1 MLHHGGMG
9 ARTSLA
15 ALAVGVVLLASA
27 GCASSTVPDASAPR
41 PGYAVATA
49 LPVPS
54 DLGSTTLADAL
65 ASRRSLR
72 DFADVPLTEQQ
83 VSDLLWAAQGV
94 TSGSGGRTSP
104 SAGALYPLEVYV
116 VTDDDVLHYLP
127 DGHRIEARDSSTAR
141 RAVADA
147 VGQDSVSAAP
157 AVVVIAGVVAR
168 VEPKYG
174 DRAERY
180 LLLEAGHAA
189 QNLLLAA
196 TALGLGGVP
205 IGAFG
210 DGALARALD
219 LPAGEQTVYAIP
231 VGSPAS

>member
-1 MLHHGGMG
+1 MLG
-9 ARTSLA
+9 
-15 ALAVGVVLLASA
+15 SA
-27 GCASSTVPDASAPR
+27 GCASATVQDVTEPR

-49 LPVPS
+49 LPEPS
-54 DLGSTTLADAL
+54 DLGGTTLVDAL
-65 ASRRSLR
+65 AGRRSIR
-72 DFADVPLTEQQ
+72 EFGDVPLTGQQ

-94 TSGSGGRTSP
+94 TSGSGGRTAP

-116 VTDDDVLHYLP
+116 VTDDAVLHYLP
-127 DGHRIEARDSSTAR
+127 DGHRVEARDSSTVR

-147 VGQDSVSAAP
+147 VGQDSARAAP
-157 AVVVIAGVVAR
+157 AVVVITGVLAR

-174 DRAERY
+174 GRAERY

-210 DGALARALD
+210 DDALARALG
-219 LPAGEQTVYAIP
+219 LPPDEQTVYAIP
-231 VGSPAS
+231 VGNPPR